1 MFRIFFPQ
9 NFRCALDKLTV
20 YVNDSV
26 SQSYC
31 GNKTFSIESTGKF
44 MTIELSTSFWSTRVK
59 FLCELQAID
68 DTENNCRCGW
78 KKPVRAKYN

>member
-1 MFRIFFPQ
+1 MFFSQ

-26 SQSYC
+26 SNSYC
-31 GNKTFSIESTGKF
+31 GNKTFSVESTGKL
-44 MTIELSTSFWSTRVK
+44 MTIELSTLFWSSGVK

-68 DTENNCRCGW
+68 EIENSNCKCGW